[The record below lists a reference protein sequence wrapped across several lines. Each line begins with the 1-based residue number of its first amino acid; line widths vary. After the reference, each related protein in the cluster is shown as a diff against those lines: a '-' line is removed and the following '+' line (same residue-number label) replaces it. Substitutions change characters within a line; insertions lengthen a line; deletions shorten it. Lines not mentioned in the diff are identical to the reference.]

1 MDQYSHKMRHGNQLP
16 MYFFYFQTVYSSML
30 LFSFYWGHK
39 GFYKMRTRKGNLC
52 QNFARMHFIIQ
63 FPIPSIASFQCTLF
77 DWTFHCIQSHWI
89 DLIMVESQFCSDV
102 PSTRPAWSK
111 CQASIGKCST
121 ISECRE
127 VLGLKWFIPTKRIV
141 VVWKYCRME
150 RKKRR
155 SLPKMDIEK
164 VWIKTFSNSELWC
177 MYCNVFLPGSNTIVP
192 ISWYLFCVVWFLMS
206 H

>member
-1 MDQYSHKMRHGNQLP
+1 MPKLCANALYNTIPNSINSQFSVHI
-16 MYFFYFQTVYSSML
+16 FL
-30 LFSFYWGHK
+30 LDFSLHSL
-39 GFYKMRTRKGNLC
+39 T
-52 QNFARMHFIIQ
+52 
-63 FPIPSIASFQCTLF
+63 
-77 DWTFHCIQSHWI
+77 HWI
-89 DLIMVESQFCSDV
+89 DLIMVGSQFCSDV

>member
-1 MDQYSHKMRHGNQLP
+1 MEINCQCI
-16 MYFFYFQTVYSSML
+16 FYFQTVYSSML

-63 FPIPSIASFQCTLF
+63 FPIPSIASSQCTLF

-89 DLIMVESQFCSDV
+89 DLIMVGSQFCWDV
-102 PSTRPAWSK
+102 PSYRPAWSK

-121 ISECRE
+121 ISECLE
-127 VLGLKWFIPTKRIV
+127 VLGLKWFTPTKRIV

-192 ISWYLFCVVWFLMS
+192 IFWHLFCVVWCLMS